1 VTQQLPLPNS
11 SGLMQLLVA
20 CSVAN
25 LAFLKP
31 NFEIQAF
38 FDALGLFEE
47 SNISVK
53 IWLFLFYIFQS
64 ERLGSG

>member
-1 VTQQLPLPNS
+1 
-11 SGLMQLLVA
+11 MQLLVA

-47 SNISVK
+47 SKISVK